1 MLRLAKLEFLKLKT
15 NKAFWI
21 LLGIYFVALLLIA
34 FSGGGI
40 LQYLENNGFKYR
52 NLSPV
57 LLPIYDFED
66 IWQNLA
72 WLGYFFKIFPA
83 LLIVISVCNEFQFK
97 THRQNII
104 DGLSRTEFLISK
116 LSFALFIALLS
127 SLAIFLIGLLLGFLY
142 AADTSMDAI
151 LSNLIFVPA
160 HAYQLFL
167 YFMFAIF
174 LALIIRKTAFT
185 IMVLLIYTL
194 MIEPIAAGIIGYY
207 YPIAAPLLPLNA
219 IYSVIAFPFSRYVFM
234 QTPDYIGM
242 PQFISATAWGVI
254 FLFGIYY
261 QLKKRDF

>member
-1 MLRLAKLEFLKLKT
+1 MLRLARLEFIKLKT

-21 LLGIYFVALLLIA
+21 LLGIYFVALLIIA
-34 FSGGGI
+34 FSGGAV
-40 LQYLENNGFKYR
+40 LQYLENKGVTYKG
-52 NLSPV
+52 LSPI

-72 WLGYFFKIFPA
+72 WLGYLFKIFPA

-104 DGLSRTEFLISK
+104 DGLSRSEFLISK

-127 SLAIFLIGLLLGFLY
+127 ALAIGLIGLLLGLLY
-142 AADTSMDAI
+142 ASDTSLGTIFYNAI
-151 LSNLIFVPA
+151 FIPA

-174 LALIIRKTAFT
+174 LGLVIRKSAFT

-194 MIEPIAAGIIGYY
+194 MIEPIAAGITGYFY
-207 YPIAAPLLPLNA
+207 SGAASFFPLNA
-219 IYSVIAFPFSRYVFM
+219 ISSLIAFPFSKYVFI
-234 QTPDYIGM
+234 QTPDYIAL
-242 PQFISATAWGVI
+242 PEFLIATAWGCI

>member
-1 MLRLAKLEFLKLKT
+1 MLRLVKLEFLKLKT

-21 LLGIYFVALLLIA
+21 LLGIYFIALLLIA

-40 LQYLENNGFKYR
+40 LQYLENKGVTYR
-52 NLSPV
+52 GLSPV

-83 LLIVISVCNEFQFK
+83 LLIIISVCNEFQFK

-116 LSFALFIALLS
+116 LSFALFIALVS
-127 SLAIFLIGLLLGFLY
+127 ALAICLIGLLLGFIY
-142 AADTSMDAI
+142 AADTTLNAI
-151 LSNLIFVPA
+151 VYNAVFIPT

-167 YFMFAIF
+167 YFMFAI
-174 LALIIRKTAFT
+174 LLGLIIRKTAIT
-185 IMVLLIYTL
+185 ILVLLIYTL
-194 MIEPIAAGIIGYY
+194 MIEPIAAGITGYF
-207 YPIAAPLLPLNA
+207 YPVVATFFPLNA
-219 IYSVIAFPFSRYVFM
+219 ISSLIAFPFSKYVFM
-234 QTPDYIGM
+234 QTPDYIGF
-242 PQFISATAWGVI
+242 QEFLTATAWGGI
-254 FLFGIYY
+254 FLVGIYY

>member
-1 MLRLAKLEFLKLKT
+1 MVRLAKLEFLKLKT
-15 NKAFWI
+15 NRAFWI

-40 LQYLENNGFKYR
+40 LQYLENKGVTYR
-52 NLSPV
+52 GLSPV

-127 SLAIFLIGLLLGFLY
+127 AFAIFLIGLLLGFLY
-142 AADTSMDAI
+142 AADTSIGVIFYNAI
-151 LSNLIFVPA
+151 FIPA

-174 LALIIRKTAFT
+174 LGLIIRKSAFT

-194 MIEPIAAGIIGYY
+194 MIEPIAAGITGHF
-207 YPIAAPLLPLNA
+207 YPVVAGLFPLNA
-219 IYSVIAFPFSRYVFM
+219 ISSLIAFPFSRYMFF
-234 QTPDYIGM
+234 QTPDYIGV
-242 PQFISATAWGVI
+242 PEFLTATAWGVI
-254 FLFGIYY
+254 ILFGIYY
-261 QLKKRDF
+261 QLTKRDF